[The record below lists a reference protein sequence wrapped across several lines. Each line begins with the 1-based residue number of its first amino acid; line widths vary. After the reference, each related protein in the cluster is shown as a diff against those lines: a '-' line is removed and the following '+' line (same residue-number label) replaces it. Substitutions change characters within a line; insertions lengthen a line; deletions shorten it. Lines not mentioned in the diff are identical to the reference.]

1 MNTFQV
7 TNIRS
12 SASTPEESESELR
25 CSVWL
30 KDVSIRQFH
39 IFSRENSLERDL
51 LISRYRLVY
60 NADRMKEDGL
70 PFVREA
76 AMAKLFASQVTT
88 VTESLRSQSTY
99 YQVATN
105 TPSKCVEWLGGVG
118 FTKEFP
124 VEKYYSDCKIG
135 TIYEGTS
142 NIQLNTIAKLI
153 DLEFK
158 NKA

>member
-1 MNTFQV
+1 MYEQRDGYKYTIECLNAGRIGIGAQMLGLAQGCFDQTIPYLQQ
-7 TNIRS
+7 R
-12 SASTPEESESELR
+12 E
-25 CSVWL
+25 
-30 KDVSIRQFH
+30 QFG
-39 IFSRENSLERDL
+39 ER
-51 LISRYRLVY
+51 LI
-60 NADRMKEDGL
+60 D
-70 PFVREA
+70 F
-76 AMAKLFASQVTT
+76 
-88 VTESLRSQSTY
+88 
-99 YQVATN
+99 QVATN